1 MDTGKYEDIIHLPHH
16 VSEKRAP
23 MSMVDR
29 GAQFSP
35 FAALT
40 GYDATVQ
47 EAGRLTDAGIELG
60 EDGAAQL
67 DEQLRWL
74 ASQHRPLATITWFQ
88 PDSRKAGGSFQSSA
102 GHVLKIDTYART
114 VTMEAGNVIPLDS
127 ICYIECE

>member
-1 MDTGKYEDIIHLPHH
+1 MDTGKYKDIIHLPHH

-74 ASQHRPLATITWFQ
+74 ASQYRPLATITWFQ
-88 PDSRKAGGSFQSSA
+88 PDSRKTGGSFQSSA

-114 VTMEAGNVIPLDS
+114 VTMEEGNVIPLDS

>member
-1 MDTGKYEDIIHLPHH
+1 MDTGKYEDIIHLPHY

-74 ASQHRPLATITWFQ
+74 ASQHRPLAAVTWFQ
-88 PDSRKAGGSFQSSA
+88 PDSRKAGGSFQSSV
-102 GHVLKIDTYART
+102 GHVLKIDSYERT
-114 VTMEAGNVIPLDS
+114 LTMEEGNVIPLDS
-127 ICYIECE
+127 ICSIECE